1 MAGAS
6 GSTNAQKRWELE
18 NDVRAL
24 SEADSLFKY
33 NREEQ
38 QAVQQQKPWA
48 RDPHFFKQCVL
59 TALAGPLF
67 WDRAWACCAW
77 Q

>member
-18 NDVRAL
+18 NDVHTL

-48 RDPHFFKQCVL
+48 RDPQFFKQCVL
-59 TALAGPLF
+59 TVMASPIF
-67 WDRAWACCAW
+67 WD
-77 Q
+77 QYQ